1 MTSAMLRQAREARG
15 LTIDD
20 IGRKTGARKALLHL
34 IDDGAFE
41 RLPAGLYGRAAVR
54 AYATA
59 VGIDPAAALAAVA
72 AELPRGEDP
81 LDGLARVRGLARRA
95 ASRPLTDAGLQ
106 GTWHMGGGK
115 GMRAAAAAA
124 VDGALLAALAGALVG
139 VAAAFSRV
147 PVHVVTADGAVPLL
161 ILSTLVA
168 VVYYVLLGGIR
179 GATIGSGIAHW
190 APPDLQEGSDVQAIL
205 SRAARFAIGDVLAL
219 GAGLVHDG
227 GIVIRKAGREPGVSW
242 VP

>member
-1 MTSAMLRQAREARG
+1 MLRQAREARG

-106 GTWHMGGGK
+106 GTWHMGG
-115 GMRAAAAAA
+115 
-124 VDGALLAALAGALVG
+124 
-139 VAAAFSRV
+139 
-147 PVHVVTADGAVPLL
+147 
-161 ILSTLVA
+161 
-168 VVYYVLLGGIR
+168 
-179 GATIGSGIAHW
+179 
-190 APPDLQEGSDVQAIL
+190 
-205 SRAARFAIGDVLAL
+205 
-219 GAGLVHDG
+219 
-227 GIVIRKAGREPGVSW
+227 
-242 VP
+242 